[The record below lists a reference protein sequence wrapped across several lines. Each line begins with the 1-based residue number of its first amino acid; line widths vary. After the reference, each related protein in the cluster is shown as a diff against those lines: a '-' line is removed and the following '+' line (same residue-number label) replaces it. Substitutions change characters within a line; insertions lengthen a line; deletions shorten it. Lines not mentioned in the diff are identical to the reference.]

1 MEKKWLVIQC
11 EYEEQGVGIKDLLE
25 KQGVYESHHV
35 IICSKGVNAS
45 LNGKKLT
52 TGDEDGLTAK
62 EICNLRT
69 MLEKRCNE
77 HVSVVKTTF
86 NRLVWPAF
94 IVAVL
99 IVLTWIAER

>member
-1 MEKKWLVIQC
+1 MEKKWLVVQC
-11 EYEEQGVGIKDLLE
+11 DSESIGAGIKEVLI
-25 KQGVYESHHV
+25 KQGVNETHNILV
-35 IICSKGVNAS
+35 CSKGVTVT

-62 EICNLRT
+62 EICSLRT

-77 HVSVVKTTF
+77 HISVAKTTF
-86 NRLVWPAF
+86 NWLVWPAF